1 MLFFVA
7 IKLNLPRQIDEM
19 AVRLRIKGDE
29 DDGNWFNNDENRSWG
44 FPRNHLLGL
53 NRASSNNNITCYLSI
68 QRSTFKNSCDF
79 TSIVTGI
86 WLRSASAEITP
97 HGSATTTATSV
108 SALVTTVAVTVI
120 STPRASS

>member
-53 NRASSNNNITCYLSI
+53 NHASANNNISCYLCSYV
-68 QRSTFKNSCDF
+68 TFKNSCDF

-120 STPRASS
+120 STPRTSS

>member
-53 NRASSNNNITCYLSI
+53 NRTSSNNNITCYLSI
-68 QRSTFKNSCDF
+68 QEDRHSK
-79 TSIVTGI
+79 IV
-86 WLRSASAEITP
+86 
-97 HGSATTTATSV
+97 
-108 SALVTTVAVTVI
+108 VI
-120 STPRASS
+120 LPP

>member
-53 NRASSNNNITCYLSI
+53 NREVQIITLHVIYRFKKIDI
-68 QRSTFKNSCDF
+68 QK
-79 TSIVTGI
+79 
-86 WLRSASAEITP
+86 
-97 HGSATTTATSV
+97 
-108 SALVTTVAVTVI
+108 
-120 STPRASS
+120 

>member
-53 NRASSNNNITCYLSI
+53 NRASSNITLHVIY
-68 QRSTFKNSCDF
+68 QFKDRNSK
-79 TSIVTGI
+79 IV
-86 WLRSASAEITP
+86 
-97 HGSATTTATSV
+97 
-108 SALVTTVAVTVI
+108 VI
-120 STPRASS
+120 LPP